1 MWRRLCSLT
10 QTRHDGISKISSVSL
25 SSTISVN
32 GSCMGQ
38 KIVRLSSKSWAT
50 IGILA
55 AVITVATPLLVNQLR
70 QKEKKADEEFKS
82 TSKRRE
88 KGEIVER
95 TAPPDQKSSSLP
107 DKTVKELV
115 HAWNQG
121 RTKDIAKMFASDGV
135 LIIPA
140 GSQIKSS
147 AEIEKTILE
156 RRAGILKDT
165 TLSNTVENVSQSDEN
180 RATVKGTYRLEGIK
194 ILGLSKSASGSYI
207 LHQVRQQ
214 GRWLISRAELIK
226 GDQG

>member
-1 MWRRLCSLT
+1 
-10 QTRHDGISKISSVSL
+10 
-25 SSTISVN
+25 
-32 GSCMGQ
+32 MGQ
-38 KIVRLSSKSWAT
+38 KIIHLSSKSWAA

-55 AVITVATPLLVNQLR
+55 AIITVVTPLIVNQLR
-70 QKEKKADEEFKS
+70 QKEKKADEES
-82 TSKRRE
+82 PA

-95 TAPPDQKSSSLP
+95 SATLDQKSSSPP
-107 DKTVKELV
+107 DTTVKDLV
-115 HAWNQG
+115 RAWNQG
-121 RTKDIAKMFASDGV
+121 RTNEIDKMFASDGV

-140 GSQIKSS
+140 GSQIQSS

-180 RATVKGTYRLEGIK
+180 RATVKGTYQLEGIK
-194 ILGLSKSASGSYI
+194 ILGFSKSASGSYI

>member
-1 MWRRLCSLT
+1 
-10 QTRHDGISKISSVSL
+10 
-25 SSTISVN
+25 
-32 GSCMGQ
+32 MGQ
-38 KIVRLSSKSWAT
+38 KIIHLSSKSWAA

-55 AVITVATPLLVNQLR
+55 AVITVVTPLILNQSR
-70 QKEKKADEEFKS
+70 QKEKKADEEFK
-82 TSKRRE
+82 TSKRPA

-95 TAPPDQKSSSLP
+95 SATLDQKSSSPP
-107 DKTVKELV
+107 DTTVKDLV
-115 HAWNQG
+115 RAWNQG
-121 RTKDIAKMFASDGV
+121 RTNEIAKLFASDGV

-140 GSQIKSS
+140 GSQIQSS

-180 RATVKGTYRLEGIK
+180 RATVKGTYQLEGIR
-194 ILGLSKSASGSYI
+194 LMGFSKSASGSYI

-214 GRWLISRAELIK
+214 GRWLISRAELTK